1 MDWKKVTF
9 ETISYFRSC
18 NQSPSIPTK
27 NIHILDALKL
37 TRHPWI
43 KEKTLSAREAFL
55 ANDISLYKSRKQ
67 KLPCVTFSGGFVTTE
82 PRRIES
88 GAPTHTIVLDI
99 DHISE
104 MSYTVDEVKNI
115 LFAYPSVYWVQ
126 TSCSGDGVF
135 ALVYIYDTSKRVEYF
150 NWFEKDLK
158 DKYNIELDKLDDIT
172 RLRFLCYDESP
183 LAKDEIIPCV
193 NEYTPVK
200 EKSSYRPMNVY
211 KQANMKIYNSTYE
224 FEWVPNDNIVEH
236 LSHKDRM
243 LLFNSLRCIYND
255 DIDRVM
261 VAWNDCMQRMEYLP
275 SNNTNL
281 QLALTEPKRNNWMSY
296 STPHISYKILM
307 RFYDKKQVKNAK

>member
-27 NIHILDALKL
+27 NIHILDALKM

-43 KEKTLSAREAFL
+43 KEKTLYAREAFL
-55 ANDISLYKSRKQ
+55 VNDLPLYKARKQ
-67 KLPCVTFSGGFVTTE
+67 MLPCVTFSGGFPPAL
-82 PRRIES
+82 PRKIEN
-88 GAPTHTIVLDI
+88 GVPTHTIVLDI

-104 MSYTVDEVKNI
+104 MSYTVDELKNI

-135 ALVYIYDTSKRVEYF
+135 ALVYVQEPTKRELYF

-158 DKYNIELDKLDDIT
+158 DRYNIKLDKLDDIT
-172 RLRFLCYDESP
+172 RLRFLTYDDSP
-183 LAKDEIIPCV
+183 LARNEIIPCV
-193 NEYTPVK
+193 NEYEPKKKKRT
-200 EKSSYRPMNVY
+200 YRPMSVY
-211 KQANMKIYNSTYE
+211 KQASMKVYNASHE

-255 DIDRVM
+255 DRDKVFS
-261 VAWNDCMQRMEYLP
+261 AWEQCMHRMEYLP

-281 QLALTEPKRNNWMSY
+281 RLALDEPERNNWMKY
-296 STPHISYKILM
+296 ETPHISYKILM
-307 RFYDKKQVKNAK
+307 KFYDKRRN